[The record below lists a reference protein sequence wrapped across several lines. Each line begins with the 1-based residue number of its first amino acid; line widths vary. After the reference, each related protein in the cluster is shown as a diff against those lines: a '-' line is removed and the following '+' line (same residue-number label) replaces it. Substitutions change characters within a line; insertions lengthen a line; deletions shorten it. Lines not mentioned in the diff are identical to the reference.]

1 MDVRRVFYP
10 FGCSPWHDD
19 EPGAVAE
26 DRVPEPNKAN
36 CSGETYEQILAS
48 LSKEWDRNEFIAN
61 CKSFHA
67 ARKMTEWKFEKSPP
81 DDF

>member
-1 MDVRRVFYP
+1 MYVVSFTRLVAAL
-10 FGCSPWHDD
+10 GMAVSL
-19 EPGAVAE
+19 GAVAE
-26 DRVPEPNKAN
+26 DRVPEPNEAN

-48 LSKEWDRNEFIAN
+48 LAKEWDRNEFIAN

-67 ARKMTEWKFEKSPP
+67 AREMTQWKFKKSPP

>member
-1 MDVRRVFYP
+1 MYVVSFTRLVAAL
-10 FGCSPWHDD
+10 GMMMSL
-19 EPGAVAE
+19 GVVAE

>member
-1 MDVRRVFYP
+1 MSIVP
-10 FGCSPWHDD
+10 FARLVAALGVALSLT
-19 EPGAVAE
+19 AIAE
-26 DRVPEPNKAN
+26 DRVPEPSEAN

-67 ARKMTEWKFEKSPP
+67 AKKMTKWKFEKSPP
-81 DDF
+81 DSF